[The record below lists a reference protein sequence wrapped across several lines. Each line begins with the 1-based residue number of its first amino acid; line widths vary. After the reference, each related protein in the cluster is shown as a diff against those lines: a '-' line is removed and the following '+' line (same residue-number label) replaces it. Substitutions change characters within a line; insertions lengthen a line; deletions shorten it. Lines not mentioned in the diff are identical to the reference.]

1 MRQHVSTPQQVQQA
15 TYTHAKTLRVDLSAL
30 PPVIHIAGTKGKGS
44 TAAICES
51 VLRKGFG
58 LRTGLFTS
66 PHLVSPIERF
76 RVKGEFVDEKLFLSE
91 FWAAW
96 DTLGGPA
103 DASSEWSGPSP
114 PLPGFNLLTLLAFKI
129 FTEAS
134 CDVVVLETGVG
145 GRFDATNVVPRPV
158 ACAITTLD
166 LEHVDL
172 LGPTLRDIAWQKGG
186 IIKTNVPCVTAPQE
200 EEAMKMLTQ
209 CASEAGAPLFLCPP
223 HSHLLER
230 AGLKHGNSLDLGLE
244 GRFQLIN
251 TSIAVTLV
259 DMFIHHQN
267 DLKMKSKYDK
277 ETVKQVVA
285 NDASSA
291 LLLPPSA
298 SSLSNQQQYTPTV
311 YSLDGELFS
320 ESVLK
325 ALKETRFDGRA
336 QILDVLLPTISGKPE
351 QVNEALRD
359 DSKPRSINNIVARV
373 ALQQQGAARVYID
386 GSHTY
391 LSTLEASLWFSES
404 SGLKT
409 TSSSSSSFLSP
420 SGECR
425 RVLIFN
431 CGLDKDTL
439 SILYVLTRLSFD
451 TVIFV
456 PTAGGISA
464 PPQAV
469 TSASSKHH
477 PYSAQAALE
486 RYKTGK
492 RNNAA
497 SKAVV
502 KDDAKIKNDDFNVE
516 ALEEALISIDKENEA
531 AAAAAAAATAATAE
545 PDALQ
550 WQRSLAQLWKGLR
563 RDKGGDSGGGGGG
576 GDCEVFVET
585 SAESALTRIFVE
597 SSGERSSCHI
607 FVTGSL
613 YLVGDVLR
621 FLQS

>member
-129 FTEAS
+129 FTEAE

-186 IIKTNVPCVTAPQE
+186 IIKTNVPCVTAPQDK
-200 EEAMKMLTQ
+200 EAMKMLTQ

-230 AGLKHGNSLDLGLE
+230 AGLKHGKSLDLGLE

-259 DMFIHHQN
+259 DMFTHHQN
-267 DLKMKSKYDK
+267 DQKIKKNDK
-277 ETVKQVVA
+277 ETVEQIVV

-291 LLLPPSA
+291 RLLPPSA
-298 SSLSNQQQYTPTV
+298 SSLSNQQDTPSV
-311 YSLDGELFS
+311 YSLDEELFS

-325 ALKETRFDGRA
+325 ALKETRFEGRA
-336 QILDVLLPTISGKPE
+336 QILDVLLPTSSGKPL

-373 ALQQQGAARVYID
+373 PLQQQGAARVYID

-404 SGLKT
+404 SGSKMTNT
-409 TSSSSSSFLSP
+409 TTTTLSSSPSSSN
-420 SGECR
+420 GECR

-469 TSASSKHH
+469 TAAASKHH

-497 SKAVV
+497 SKAVM
-502 KDDAKIKNDDFNVE
+502 KDEAIINNNDINVE
-516 ALEEALISIDKENEA
+516 ALEEALISIDKGNEVA
-531 AAAAAAAATAATAE
+531 AAAAAAE
-545 PDALQ
+545 HDALH

-563 RDKGGDSGGGGGG
+563 RDKGDSRGE
-576 GDCEVFVET
+576 GDCEVLVET

-597 SSGERSSCHI
+597 SSGERSSSHV

-621 FLQS
+621 VLQSL